1 MNKREFL
8 KRFALLGVGSLATAK
23 NAMSSGKASLNFDMK
38 TMKEAMYYQAVNDK
52 MMCELCPH
60 ECSLIDGQTGICRT
74 RKSIGGKLIAQ
85 SYGKTVAVNL
95 DPVEK
100 KPFYHFL
107 PQAKVYSMGT
117 AGCNFRCLNCQNWE
131 ISQNAPGDLPAHDYS
146 PNDLVNGA
154 LSYDSKCIA
163 YTYTEPTVFY
173 EYMLDTAVI
182 AHQSGLKNL
191 MVSNGFINPEP
202 LKQLIPYLDAVNI
215 DLKAFDA
222 DIYRKLAGGTL
233 EAVKNTLLALK
244 NSDVWLEITHLM
256 VPGYSDDL
264 EMFRKMIQWL
274 VENEMQN
281 VPLHI
286 SRFFPAHKLQDTNR
300 TEISTMEKALDIAKE
315 LGIQYVYTG
324 NVRDTKW
331 DSTYC
336 YKCGE
341 LLIERSGYTTE
352 IKALKDGKCGKCGVE
367 IPGVWK

>member
-8 KRFALLGVGSLATAK
+8 KRFALLGVGSMATAK

-74 RKSIGGKLIAQ
+74 RKSVGGKLIAQ

-131 ISQNAPGDLPAHDYS
+131 ISQASPNDLSAHDYS
-146 PNDLVNGA
+146 PNDLVRGA
-154 LSYDSKCIA
+154 ISYDSKCIA

-173 EYMLDTAVI
+173 EYMLDTAVL
-182 AHQSGLKNL
+182 AHEAGLKNL

-202 LKQLIPYLDAVNI
+202 LKQLIPYLDAANI
-215 DLKAFDA
+215 DLKVFDA

-233 EAVKNTLLALK
+233 DAVKNTLLALK

-256 VPGYSDDL
+256 VPGYSDNLDI
-264 EMFRKMIQWL
+264 FRKMIQWL

-300 TEISTMEKALDIAKE
+300 TEISTMEKALGIAKE

-336 YKCGE
+336 HKCGE

-352 IKALKDGKCGKCGVE
+352 IKALKDGKCEKCGVE